1 MGISGMVRAGP
12 PSRFEEIKMRKPLY
26 PEHGMEYDLAMM
38 EAEKEYQ
45 AWVNSR
51 KGRKQGITV
60 YTRKQEDADANL

>member
-1 MGISGMVRAGP
+1 MA
-12 PSRFEEIKMRKPLY
+12 KPLY

-51 KGRKQGITV
+51 KGKKGMKVFAIRTNKL
-60 YTRKQEDADANL
+60 EDADANV

>member
-1 MGISGMVRAGP
+1 
-12 PSRFEEIKMRKPLY
+12 MRKALY

-51 KGRKQGITV
+51 KGKRGIVV

>member
-1 MGISGMVRAGP
+1 
-12 PSRFEEIKMRKPLY
+12 MRKPLY

-51 KGRKQGITV
+51 KGKKGMKVFAIRSNKL
-60 YTRKQEDADANL
+60 EDVDANV